1 MTGKPDGLKTLA
13 QNIHLC
19 WAKERGP
26 KIRHHGAVIDLQEL
40 GFDGSLNYD
49 LILATL
55 ISKKKRSLI
64 PRIEA
69 LLNSQRLPHL
79 LVPDHDQ
86 NLLMSRIET
95 VLPDQI
101 TLYYHQYVRTSKQSR
116 VYITCYTYT
125 KEILQ
130 CN

>member
-1 MTGKPDGLKTLA
+1 M
-13 QNIHLC
+13 
-19 WAKERGP
+19 
-26 KIRHHGAVIDLQEL
+26 IDLQEL
-40 GFDGSLNYD
+40 EFDGSLNYD

-116 VYITCYTYT
+116 VYITCYTCT
-125 KEILQ
+125 KEL
-130 CN
+130 NLTV